1 MKPKLLS
8 TLEDY
13 SWRLLLG
20 DVVAG
25 ITVAL
30 VALPL
35 SIAIAIASGATPEAG
50 LITAIIGGFLISL
63 LGGSRVQIGG
73 PTGAFI
79 VVVAGVIAQF
89 GYDGLLLATLLAG
102 VILVIAGVL
111 RAGRFIALVPEPVI
125 EGFTVGIALIIAV
138 SQLKD
143 LLGLSAAH
151 VPADLVHGLPA
162 LWAVRDQLNLTACAV
177 GVAAIAGIALLR
189 HLVPWFPGSLLVI
202 AAASGA
208 VAMAPLPVDTI
219 FSRFGELPSGLPV
232 PSFPHLSIG
241 RISEVL
247 PSAFVIAFL
256 AAVESLLSAIVA
268 DRMISTQHRSGAELL
283 AQGAAN
289 IVSPLFGG
297 LPATGAIARTATNIR
312 AGGRTPVAGIVH
324 AITILIVMLAASSL
338 AAYLAMPA
346 LAGLLVVTAWL
357 MSEPSR
363 WPERMKLRTGDRAL
377 FFATMILTVITNL
390 TIAIAVGTAAGLALR
405 LTRKEVEA
413 SPWTPAD
420 RSKL

>member
-1 MKPKLLS
+1 MKPKLVT
-8 TLEDY
+8 TLADY
-13 SWRLLLG
+13 SWRLLFG
-20 DVVAG
+20 DIVAG
-25 ITVAL
+25 VTVAL

-35 SIAIAIASGATPEAG
+35 SIAIAIASGATPKAG
-50 LITAIIGGFLISL
+50 LITAILGGFLISL

-79 VVVAGVIAQF
+79 VVVAGVITEF

-102 VILVIAGVL
+102 IILVAAGLV

-143 LLGLSAAH
+143 LLGLSAH

-162 LWAVRDQLNLTACAV
+162 LWAARSQASLTALIV
-177 GVAAIAGIALLR
+177 GMVAIAGIALLR
-189 HLVPWFPGSLLVI
+189 RLIPWFPGSLVVI
-202 AAASGA
+202 AAASAA
-208 VAMAPLPVDTI
+208 VAWIPLPVDTI
-219 FSRFGELPSGLPV
+219 FSRFGELPSGLPT
-232 PSFPHLSIG
+232 PAIPHVSVA
-241 RISEVL
+241 RISELL

-268 DRMISTQHRSGAELL
+268 DRMIGASHRSGAELL
-283 AQGAAN
+283 AQGTAN

-297 LPATGAIARTATNIR
+297 LPATGAIARTATNVR

-324 AITILIVMLAASSL
+324 AITILIIMLAAASL
-338 AAYLAMPA
+338 AGYLAMPA
-346 LAGLLVVTAWL
+346 LAGLLIVTAWL

-363 WPERMKLRTGDRAL
+363 WPERMSLRAGDRAL
-377 FFATMILTVITNL
+377 FFMTMILTVVSNL
-390 TIAIAVGTAAGLALR
+390 TIAIAVGTGAGLALR
-405 LTRKEVEA
+405 VLRKDVE
-413 SPWTPAD
+413 PEEWKPVD
-420 RSKL
+420 RSEL

>member
-1 MKPKLLS
+1 MKPKLLT
-8 TLEDY
+8 TLIGY
-13 SWRLLLG
+13 TGRLFLRDG
-20 DVVAG
+20 VAG
-25 ITVAL
+25 VTVAL

-35 SIAIAIASGATPEAG
+35 SIAIAIASGATPKAG
-50 LITAIIGGFLISL
+50 LVTAIIGGLLISL

-79 VVVAGVIAQF
+79 VIVAGVIEQYGF
-89 GYDGLLLATLLAG
+89 DGLLLATLLAG
-102 VILVIAGVL
+102 IILVAGGLV
-111 RAGRFIALVPEPVI
+111 RAGRVIALVPEPVI

-143 LLGLSAAH
+143 LLGMSAAH

-162 LWAVRDQLNLTACAV
+162 LWAARGQMNLLAL
-177 GVAAIAGIALLR
+177 AIGLLSIGGIALFR
-189 HLVPWFPGSLLVI
+189 HFWPWFPGSLLVI
-202 AAASGA
+202 GAASTV
-208 VAMAPLPVDTI
+208 VALLPLPVDTI
-219 FSRFGELPSGLPV
+219 YSRFGALPVGFPV
-232 PSFPHLSIG
+232 PSLPHLSLA
-241 RISEVL
+241 RISELL

-268 DRMISTQHRSGAELL
+268 DRMIGGSHRPSAELV

-297 LPATGAIARTATNIR
+297 LPATGAIARTATNVR

-324 AITILIVMLAASSL
+324 ALTILLIASTAASL
-338 AAYLAMPA
+338 AGYLAMPT
-346 LAGLLVVTAWL
+346 LAGLLIVTAWL

-363 WPERMKLRTGDRAL
+363 WPDRLKLRAGDRAL
-377 FFATMILTVITNL
+377 LFTTMLLTVISNL
-390 TIAIAVGTAAGLALR
+390 TIAIAVGTGAGLALR
-405 LTRKEVEA
+405 LIRKDVE
-413 SPWTPAD
+413 PEKWTPVD

>member
-1 MKPKLLS
+1 MKPKLLT
-8 TLEDY
+8 TLKDY
-13 SWRLLLG
+13 SWRLFFG
-20 DVVAG
+20 DAVAG

-35 SIAIAIASGATPEAG
+35 SIAIAIASGAAPKAG
-50 LITAIIGGFLISL
+50 LVTAILGGFLISL

-79 VVVAGVIAQF
+79 VVVAGVITQF

-102 VILVIAGVL
+102 LILVAAGLV

-143 LLGLSAAH
+143 LLGLSAH

-162 LWAVRDQLNLTACAV
+162 LWAARSQMNLAALAV
-177 GVAAIAGIALLR
+177 GVVAIAGIALLR
-189 HLVPWFPGSLLVI
+189 HVIPWFPGSLLVI
-202 AAASGA
+202 AVASAA
-208 VAMAPLPVDTI
+208 VTQLPLPVDTI
-219 FSRFGELPSGLPV
+219 FSRFGELSSGLPA
-232 PSFPHLSIG
+232 PSVPHLSIA
-241 RISEVL
+241 RISELL

-268 DRMISTQHRSGAELL
+268 DRMIGASHRSGAELL

-297 LPATGAIARTATNIR
+297 LPATGAIARTATNVR

-324 AITILIVMLAASSL
+324 AITILTIMLVAAAL
-338 AAYLAMPA
+338 AGYLAMPA
-346 LAGLLVVTAWL
+346 LAGLLIVTAWL

-363 WPERMKLRTGDRAL
+363 WPERLKLRAADRAL
-377 FFATMILTVITNL
+377 FFMTMILTVVSNL
-390 TIAIAVGTAAGLALR
+390 MIAIAVGTGAGLALR
-405 LTRKEVEA
+405 LLRKEVEA
-413 SPWTPAD
+413 EEWTPAD